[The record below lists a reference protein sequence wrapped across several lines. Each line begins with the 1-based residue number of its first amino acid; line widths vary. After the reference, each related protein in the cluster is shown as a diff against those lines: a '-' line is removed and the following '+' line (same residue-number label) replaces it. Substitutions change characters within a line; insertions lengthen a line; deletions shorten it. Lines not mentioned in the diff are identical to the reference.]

1 MNSETAANLL
11 GLLSR
16 TNQFNRSDWYSAVM
30 KEAVEVMRAH
40 GVARATSNIY
50 GDQITLTDS
59 TITINGRTWSV

>member
-1 MNSETAANLL
+1 MNSDTAANLL

-30 KEAVEVMRAH
+30 KEAAEVMRAH

-50 GDQITLTDS
+50 GDQIVLTDS
-59 TITINGRTWSV
+59 TITINGKTWSI

>member
-30 KEAVEVMRAH
+30 KEAVEVLRAH

-50 GDQITLTDS
+50 GDQIVLTD
-59 TITINGRTWSV
+59 TTVTVNGRTWSV